1 MTSNLRSNKEL
12 LEVLKRQEFEF
23 SNAVQ
28 QTNWM
33 RLKSKS
39 ISDFKRTHHTK
50 GQLFDILLNLQ
61 VKKTAFGFYK
71 QNLGESVGNRLF
83 DKQRTAILD
92 PNAHGGGLTFIGGI
106 DRHFVPKVGVQET
119 NHNHSKREYSK
130 EQDFRQTTYLQIQD
144 KENVHQTG
152 PNMTR
157 TKSFKLF
164 TSKSRVPKKP
174 NFKAIIKKNETQTE
188 GVFSAQLAK
197 YRLLTPFSP
206 IFLNSKFHLS
216 VSEHATINYYETSN
230 GPRLLVYG
238 GLGNGI
244 NHDFVAF
251 DLVAQTFETQKVINN
266 GNWARYGHST
276 TIAREGQV
284 LVFGGDKHFRRI
296 INPLEN
302 SNQTQVGQN
311 FWSVN
316 LESQMAEEI
325 RVESCK
331 KPKHRKF
338 HGTCLFDKN
347 YLLIFGGMKI
357 NYKFMNDFW
366 VYDIEERVWHE
377 FPVDFTTNT
386 FLELG
391 IAHHSLAC
399 MSADITELSKGEN
412 NMAKNSS
419 SNFGEKL
426 QKAIYIFK
434 NHKKNILLDVYLFG
448 GINEANDII
457 ENKLWRLGMK
467 NHDFYFKE
475 VNVKGPMPERRHSH
489 TLNAFPKEKLLIMI
503 GGKSESGTFLRD
515 VNLFRLGPN
524 VWETCTLNDDSFQNG
539 IAGHCAE
546 VIENCIFI
554 FGGITNEGFRVP
566 GITYFTFT
574 KG

>member
-1 MTSNLRSNKEL
+1 MATNLRSNKEL

-28 QTNWM
+28 KTDWM

-39 ISDFKRTHHTK
+39 ISDFKRTHNTK
-50 GQLFDILLNLQ
+50 GQLYDILLSLQ

-71 QNLGESVGNRLF
+71 QNFGETVENRLF
-83 DKQRTAILD
+83 EKRRTAILD
-92 PNAHGGGLTFIGGI
+92 SNAKNGVLTLGGGINPNLVAKSGI
-106 DRHFVPKVGVQET
+106 QET
-119 NHNHSKREYSK
+119 NFSKREFSK
-130 EQDFRQTTYLQIQD
+130 EKDFGKTTFLQTQD
-144 KENVHQTG
+144 KENSNQTVK
-152 PNMTR
+152 PVIR

-164 TSKSRVPKKP
+164 TSKSRATKKP
-174 NFKAIIKKNETQTE
+174 NFKAIIKKNDTQVE
-188 GVFSAQLAK
+188 GVFSAQLSK
-197 YRLLTPFSP
+197 YRVLTPFVP
-206 IFLNSKFHLS
+206 MFLNSKFHLS
-216 VSEHATINYYETSN
+216 VSEHATINYYETNS

-276 TIAREGQV
+276 TITREGQV

-311 FWSVN
+311 FWSVD

-338 HGTCLFDKN
+338 HGACLFDKN

-377 FPVDFTTNT
+377 FPVDFGTNT

-412 NMAKNSS
+412 SLAKSSS

-475 VNVKGPMPERRHSH
+475 VAVKGPLPERRHSH

-503 GGKSESGTFLRD
+503 GGKTESGTFLRD
-515 VNLFRLGPN
+515 VNLFRIGLST
-524 VWETCTLNDDSFQNG
+524 WETCTLADDPFQNG

-546 VIENCIFI
+546 VIENCIFV

-566 GITYFTFT
+566 GITYFTFS